1 MSLSDSSTIL
11 VNSFL
16 SGGRVKIS
24 ELSARTGV
32 SIATLKFYL
41 REGLLQPGAL
51 TAPNQADYGEVH
63 LRRAKLVRTLR
74 EVAHLSIAQIAAIT
88 GALNRGEDLYEVM
101 GATVDSLGPR
111 QPRAATPEQ
120 RLAAPEID
128 RLLEALDLPTREES
142 LARDQLIRSLA
153 AIREMLFPGF
163 PVESLVLY
171 ARAAAD
177 IVEAETNA
185 TPLMFDAEPDLALD
199 RSVLALTLFEPVLL
213 AFRRL
218 NHEKL
223 AASRLAARP
232 GVG

>member
-1 MSLSDSSTIL
+1 M
-11 VNSFL
+11 
-16 SGGRVKIS
+16 KIS
-24 ELSARTGV
+24 ELSERTGV

-51 TAPNQADYGEVH
+51 TAPNQAEYGETH

-74 EVAHLSIAQIAAIT
+74 EVAHLSVAQIAAIT
-88 GALNRGEDLYEVM
+88 GALDRGEDLYAVM
-101 GATVDSLGPR
+101 GATVDSLGER
-111 QPRAATPEQ
+111 QPGAPTPEQ
-120 RLAAPEID
+120 QQAAPEID
-128 RLLEALDLPTREES
+128 RLLAALDLPTRGES
-142 LARDQLIRSLA
+142 LARDQLITSLA

-177 IVEAETNA
+177 IVDAEVRA
-185 TPLMFDAEPDLALD
+185 TPGMFEVDPELALD

-223 AASRLAARP
+223 EARRLESGHQAD
-232 GVG
+232 

>member
-1 MSLSDSSTIL
+1 M
-11 VNSFL
+11 
-16 SGGRVKIS
+16 KIS
-24 ELSARTGV
+24 ELSERTGV

-51 TAPNQADYGEVH
+51 TAPNQAEYGETH

-74 EVAHLSIAQIAAIT
+74 EVAHLSVAQIAAIT
-88 GALNRGEDLYEVM
+88 GALDRGEDLYAVM
-101 GATVDSLGPR
+101 GATVDSLGER
-111 QPRAATPEQ
+111 QPGAPTPEQ
-120 RLAAPEID
+120 QQAAPEID
-128 RLLEALDLPTREES
+128 RLLAALDLPTRGES
-142 LARDQLIRSLA
+142 LARDQLITSLA

-177 IVEAETNA
+177 IVDAEVRA
-185 TPLMFDAEPDLALD
+185 TPGMFEVDPELALD

-223 AASRLAARP
+223 EARRLAARP

>member
-1 MSLSDSSTIL
+1 M
-11 VNSFL
+11 
-16 SGGRVKIS
+16 KIS
-24 ELSARTGV
+24 ELSERTGV

-51 TAPNQADYGEVH
+51 TAPNQAEYGETH
-63 LRRAKLVRTLR
+63 RRRAKLVRTLR

-88 GALNRGEDLYEVM
+88 GALDRGEDLYAVM
-101 GATVDSLGPR
+101 GATVDSLGER
-111 QPRAATPEQ
+111 QPGAPTPEQ
-120 RLAAPEID
+120 QQAAPEID
-128 RLLEALDLPTREES
+128 RLLAALDLPTRGES
-142 LARDQLIRSLA
+142 LARDQLITSLA
-153 AIREMLFPGF
+153 AIRETLFPGF

-177 IVEAETNA
+177 IVDAEVRA
-185 TPLMFDAEPDLALD
+185 TPGMFDVEPELALD

>member
-1 MSLSDSSTIL
+1 M
-11 VNSFL
+11 
-16 SGGRVKIS
+16 KIS

-51 TAPNQADYGEVH
+51 TAPNQAEYGETH
-63 LRRAKLVRTLR
+63 LRRTKLVRTLR

-88 GALNRGEDLYEVM
+88 GALDRGEDLYAVM
-101 GATVDSLGPR
+101 GATVDSLGER
-111 QPRAATPEQ
+111 QPGAPTPEQ
-120 RLAAPEID
+120 QQAAPEID
-128 RLLEALDLPTREES
+128 RLLAALDLPTRGES
-142 LARDQLIRSLA
+142 LARDQLITSLA
-153 AIREMLFPGF
+153 AIRETLFPGF

-177 IVEAETNA
+177 IVDAEVRA
-185 TPLMFDAEPDLALD
+185 TPGMFDVEPELALD

-232 GVG
+232 GVD

>member
-1 MSLSDSSTIL
+1 M
-11 VNSFL
+11 
-16 SGGRVKIS
+16 KIS
-24 ELSARTGV
+24 ELSERTGV

-51 TAPNQADYGEVH
+51 TAPNQAEYGETH
-63 LRRAKLVRTLR
+63 LRRTKLVRTLR

-88 GALNRGEDLYEVM
+88 GALDRGEDLYAVM
-101 GATVDSLGPR
+101 GATVDSLGER
-111 QPRAATPEQ
+111 QPGAPTPEQ
-120 RLAAPEID
+120 QQAAPEID
-128 RLLEALDLPTREES
+128 RLLAALDLPTRGES
-142 LARDQLIRSLA
+142 LARDQLITSLA
-153 AIREMLFPGF
+153 AIRETLFPGF

-177 IVEAETNA
+177 IVDAEVRA
-185 TPLMFDAEPDLALD
+185 TPGMFDVEPELALD

>member
-1 MSLSDSSTIL
+1 M
-11 VNSFL
+11 
-16 SGGRVKIS
+16 KIS
-24 ELSARTGV
+24 ELSERTGV

-51 TAPNQADYGEVH
+51 TAPNQAEYGETH
-63 LRRAKLVRTLR
+63 LRRTKLVRTLR

-88 GALNRGEDLYEVM
+88 GALDRGEDLYAVM
-101 GATVDSLGPR
+101 GATVDSLGER
-111 QPRAATPEQ
+111 QPGAPTPEQ
-120 RLAAPEID
+120 QQAAPEID
-128 RLLEALDLPTREES
+128 RLLAALDLPTRGES
-142 LARDQLIRSLA
+142 LARDQLITSLA
-153 AIREMLFPGF
+153 AIRETLFPGF

-177 IVEAETNA
+177 IVDAEVRA
-185 TPLMFDAEPDLALD
+185 TPGMFDVEPELALD

-232 GVG
+232 GVD

>member
-1 MSLSDSSTIL
+1 M
-11 VNSFL
+11 
-16 SGGRVKIS
+16 KIS
-24 ELSARTGV
+24 ELSERTGV

-51 TAPNQADYGEVH
+51 TAPNQADYGEMH
-63 LRRAKLVRTLR
+63 LRRARLVRTLR

-88 GALNRGEDLYEVM
+88 GALDRGEDLYAVM
-101 GATVDSLGPR
+101 GATVDSLGER
-111 QPRAATPEQ
+111 QPGAWTPEQ
-120 RLAAPEID
+120 QQAAPEID
-128 RLLEALDLPTREES
+128 RLLAALDLPTRGES
-142 LARDQLIRSLA
+142 LARDQLITSLA
-153 AIREMLFPGF
+153 AIRETLFPGF

-177 IVEAETNA
+177 IVDAEVRA
-185 TPLMFDAEPDLALD
+185 TPGMFEVEPELALD